1 MRENR
6 VRNNFIITGVLFLIF
21 ILYTVLVMFVDVRAI
36 GPQGSEVGFA
46 SVNKFFLDTI
56 GGYHSLPYEIS
67 DVLGKIA
74 LAVVAAFAVVGLVQL
89 IQRKS
94 ILKIDS
100 SILVLGCYYVVVMAC
115 YVFFEVF
122 IVNYRPVILEGSL
135 EASYPSSHTVLVC
148 CVMTTAIMQCIR
160 LIKNTVIRNAA
171 VIVSGLMIVVMIVS
185 RLLSGVHWFSDIIG
199 GILLSAALVWLYY
212 STVKYIYARQKKAK

>member
-21 ILYTVLVMFVDVRAI
+21 ILYTVLVMVVDVRAI

-100 SILVLGCYYVVVMAC
+100 SILVLGCYYVVVMAS

>member
-171 VIVSGLMIVVMIVS
+171 VIVSGLMIVAMIVS

>member
-21 ILYTVLVMFVDVRAI
+21 ILYTVLVMFVDLRAI